1 MASESRA
8 SGRPGRPWYLVLV
21 LLVCSCLG
29 AWGATEGWALID
41 IYRGAQVDVARD
53 VTREEDRKAIQAA
66 VDNMLVAMD
75 AERPRIFPLAAA
87 ELVLGIAMFVFAA
100 GAMTGR
106 PGARRVL
113 VQVVIAQAALVILTF
128 LVTPKLRASNIEL
141 MLAQTNMKALSHG
154 EKAESVELT
163 IPAMRVF
170 FRGLT
175 IAWLGVRSAVAALV
189 VVGLTRSRARAFYD
203 AQNERPTES

>member
-1 MASESRA
+1 
-8 SGRPGRPWYLVLV
+8 VLA
-21 LLVCSCLG
+21 LLICSCLG

-41 IYRGAQVDVARD
+41 IYRGAQVDVTRD
-53 VTREEDRKAIQAA
+53 LPREDDRKTVQVA

-100 GAMTGR
+100 AAMTGR

-113 VQVVIAQAALVILTF
+113 VQVVIAQAILVVLTF
-128 LVTPKLRASNIEL
+128 LLTPKLRASNIEL
-141 MLAQTNMKALSHG
+141 MLAQTNAKALSHG
-154 EKAESVELT
+154 EKAESIELT
-163 IPAMRVF
+163 VPAMRVF

-175 IAWLGVRSAVAALV
+175 IAWLGVRSGIAALV

-203 AQNERPTES
+203 AQSERPNEG